1 MTLPN
6 NKRLAAIEALPDVM
20 QDDAL
25 VDWPTVAA
33 LIDYR
38 DVEYV
43 RHMVSEAGVPLVQ
56 VSERRRLPRWGE
68 LRKWIRSREKPH
80 ATLPSA

>member
-1 MTLPN
+1 MPSPN
-6 NKRLAAIEALPDVM
+6 QRLAAIEALPDQM

-33 LIDYR
+33 LIDYK

-43 RHMVSEAGVPLVQ
+43 RHMVGKAGVPLVE

-68 LRKWIRSREKPH
+68 LRKWI
-80 ATLPSA
+80 L